1 MAGSRDAVQY
11 FPYMSQPGFPAAAPV
26 TPPVVMWFKV
36 YCVAMALLY
45 LLTIGL
51 SAIFFLMD
59 PEDLEMSRIEA
70 MVMGTMLAGLG
81 FVLLLMFIAGLV
93 LPRRPWVWVYDVV
106 LIGLGM
112 TSCLTLPFCIPLL
125 IFWLKPEVKVLYGR
139 T

>member
-1 MAGSRDAVQY
+1 LVTLSQSA
-11 FPYMSQPGFPAAAPV
+11 FPPAAPV
-26 TPPVVMWFKV
+26 TPPVVIWFKV

-45 LLTIGL
+45 LLTMGL

-59 PEDLEMSRIEA
+59 PEDLDMSRIEA
-70 MVMGTMLAGLG
+70 MVMGSMLAGLG

-93 LPRRPWVWVYDVV
+93 LPRRPWVWIYDVV

-125 IFWLKPEVKVLYGR
+125 IYWLKPEAKAWFGR